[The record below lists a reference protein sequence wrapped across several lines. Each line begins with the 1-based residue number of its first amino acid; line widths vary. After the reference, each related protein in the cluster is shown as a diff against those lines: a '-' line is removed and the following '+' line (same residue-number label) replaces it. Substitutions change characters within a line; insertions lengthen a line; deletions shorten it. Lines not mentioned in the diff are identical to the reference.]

1 MNAGKKRR
9 WDAVASHPSV
19 AVLLYHRSLNA
30 FLLVRQ
36 FRPAV
41 YAASLRNATENDQP
55 KPHISVGLTFEL
67 CAGIV
72 DKPDLSL
79 EGIAK
84 EEIFEEVGFDVPV
97 EKIRKVTGFISAV
110 GISGARQTIFA
121 AEVDDSML
129 PESVRDDG
137 NHGGG
142 LADHGEAIEV
152 VALPVD
158 NAECFLLD
166 DTVSKSSGAMFAL
179 MWGLQQLKKYNG
191 KSIFKD

>member
-1 MNAGKKRR
+1 M
-9 WDAVASHPSV
+9 
-19 AVLLYHRSLNA
+19 Y
-30 FLLVRQ
+30 
-36 FRPAV
+36 
-41 YAASLRNATENDQP
+41 ASLRNATENDQP

-84 EEIFEEVGFDVPV
+84 EEIL
-97 EKIRKVTGFISAV
+97 RKLGLMCQSRRYERSQVLYQRLVFQGTANN
-110 GISGARQTIFA
+110 FA

-158 NAECFLLD
+158 NAECFA
-166 DTVSKSSGAMFAL
+166 G
-179 MWGLQQLKKYNG
+179 
-191 KSIFKD
+191 